1 MVLILHDPLRKLLP
15 NYKNYWIYCID
26 VTSFSG
32 IPYWSN
38 SDNCTATKPPC
49 VTISILKTL
58 TERSIMTAL
67 LGGAM
72 TPLSPHSIRGC
83 LPQCLTVNMV
93 GVWTMAVLRYQ
104 TTKGF
109 SWVDRDLD
117 DEDPCNRPK
126 SITRTTTSPN
136 PLYFLLCSVIFIAFL
151 SANLRLTAFI
161 CMIWLLLGFNKF
173 NDIVRS

>member
-1 MVLILHDPLRKLLP
+1 MEICNEKNDKDNMVLILHDPLRKLLP

-93 GVWTMAVLRYQ
+93 GVQQMAVLKCQ
-104 TTKGF
+104 TTKAF
-109 SWVDRDLD
+109 SWFDRDLD
-117 DEDPCNRPK
+117 NRDPCNRPK
-126 SITRTTTSPN
+126 SVTRTPTSPD
-136 PLYFLLCSVIFIAFL
+136 PL
-151 SANLRLTAFI
+151 
-161 CMIWLLLGFNKF
+161 
-173 NDIVRS
+173 